1 MLITKSQVKYIQSL
15 GHKKFRDR
23 EGVFVVEGPKITGE
37 LLQARNMRL
46 RAAYGLREWVA
57 AQPASVR
64 GAYGGSGGAH
74 GGAVDAHVRAR
85 DANGGAGIANVGAGN
100 AHVGA
105 GDVHVGAGI
114 ANVGAG
120 NAHVGAGGGKGNT
133 SGGQGIVEVSPAELQ
148 RLSALTTPNQVVA
161 IFEKPVFPEPLWT
174 TGLYVVLDG
183 VQDPGN
189 LGTIVRLADWFGV
202 DGVLCT
208 SDSADVFNPK
218 AVQSTMGSISRVPV
232 WYGDVGSVIRSAAG
246 MPVYAALL
254 EGASLYGQERSRR
267 GFIVIGN
274 ESKGIGE
281 DLQALATQRITI
293 PRIGEAESLNAA
305 VATGIILSH
314 LVG

>member
-15 GHKKFRDR
+15 GHKKFRDT

-37 LLQARNMRL
+37 LLRAPNMRL

-57 AQPASVR
+57 ALPASLR
-64 GAYGGSGGAH
+64 GSHGGVIDKQAAGSSGG
-74 GGAVDAHVRAR
+74 
-85 DANGGAGIANVGAGN
+85 GI
-100 AHVGA
+100 
-105 GDVHVGAGI
+105 
-114 ANVGAG
+114 
-120 NAHVGAGGGKGNT
+120 GKQT
-133 SGGQGIVEVSPAELQ
+133 SGSSGGDYGIMAVGPTELQ

-161 IFEKPVFPEPLWT
+161 VFEKPVFPAPLWT

-183 VQDPGN
+183 LQDPGN

-208 SDSADVFNPK
+208 PDSADVFNPK
-218 AVQSTMGSISRVPV
+218 AVQSTMGSVSRVPV
-232 WYGDVGSVIRSAAG
+232 WYGDVGSVIRSVPG
-246 MPVYAALL
+246 MPVWAALL
-254 EGASLYGQERSRR
+254 QGASLYGQQRIRQ

-281 DLQALATQRITI
+281 ALQELATNKITI